1 MLELHARSVAKFVVS
16 GAREE
21 YDARL
26 EFPAL
31 GPDSEFKEM
40 RQMVES
46 DESFESKT
54 YRKADIRLLPFL
66 FLCYTL
72 AYLDRVNV
80 GFAKLQMLKDLS
92 LSDAAFATGAGIF
105 FIGYFFFEVP
115 SNVLLKKFGA
125 RVWIARIMISW
136 GLISACMMFVKGE
149 WSFYAL
155 RSLLGLAEAG
165 FFPGVI
171 FYLTLWYPSRHRST
185 RTAWFVAAIAVSGV
199 IGNPISGWIM
209 DRLSGVLN
217 LQGWQWLFLAEGI
230 PSILVGVWVI
240 YYLNSN
246 IEEAKWLNTE
256 EKALLVRNLLAE
268 DQHKTRHNLMDAF
281 TSGKV
286 WALCA
291 IYFTLMIGLY
301 GIAFWL
307 PTLVKAFGI
316 EGYLG
321 VGLIT
326 AIPYGVAVIGMILL
340 SHHSDKTGERRLHY
354 VLNVTAG
361 AVGLILSGVFASR
374 PVLAII
380 FLSIATVGVIGS
392 MPLFW
397 PLPSAFLAGTAAAAG
412 IGVVN
417 SVGNLGGYFGPNI
430 PIWTR
435 AISSDRSAALFII
448 AGILMVGAVLTYFFV
463 PKTLRV
469 KAGRSYY
476 HSVRPAGLRQ
486 KP

>member
-1 MLELHARSVAKFVVS
+1 MI
-16 GAREE
+16 
-21 YDARL
+21 
-26 EFPAL
+26 
-31 GPDSEFKEM
+31 
-40 RQMVES
+40 QS
-46 DESFESKT
+46 DVTFEATT
-54 YRKADIRLLPFL
+54 YRKADVRLIPFL
-66 FLCYTL
+66 FLCYIL

-125 RVWIARIMISW
+125 RLWIARIMISW
-136 GLISACMMFVKGE
+136 GVISACMIFVKGE

-155 RSLLGLAEAG
+155 RFLLGLAEAG
-165 FFPGVI
+165 FFPGII
-171 FYLTLWYPSRHRST
+171 FYLTLWYPSKHRST

-199 IGNPISGWIM
+199 IGNPVSGWIM
-209 DRLSGVLN
+209 DQLSGAMGLA
-217 LQGWQWLFLAEGI
+217 GWQWLFLAEGI
-230 PSILVGVWVI
+230 PSILVGFWVI
-240 YYLNSN
+240 YYLESS
-246 IEEAKWLNTE
+246 IEEAKWLTAE
-256 EKALLVRNLLAE
+256 EKALLASNLLTE
-268 DQHKTRHNLMDAF
+268 DQHKTQHKLIDAF

-301 GIAFWL
+301 GITFWL
-307 PTLVKAFGI
+307 PTIVKAFGI
-316 EGYLG
+316 KGYFK
-321 VGLIT
+321 VGLVT
-326 AIPYGVAVIGMILL
+326 AIPYGVAVIGMIVL

-361 AVGLILSGVFASR
+361 AIALILSGVFASQ

-380 FLSIATVGVIGS
+380 FLSIGTLGVIGS

-412 IGVVN
+412 IGIVN
-417 SVGNLGGYFGPNI
+417 SVGNLGGYVGPNI
-430 PIWTR
+430 PIW
-435 AISSDRSAALFII
+435 AKAVSSDKSAALYFI
-448 AGILMVGAVLTYFFV
+448 AAILMVGALLTYVFI

-469 KAGRSYY
+469 KVG
-476 HSVRPAGLRQ
+476 
-486 KP
+486 

>member
-1 MLELHARSVAKFVVS
+1 MMNF
-16 GAREE
+16 
-21 YDARL
+21 
-26 EFPAL
+26 
-31 GPDSEFKEM
+31 
-40 RQMVES
+40 
-46 DESFESKT
+46 DESIEANT
-54 YRKADIRLLPFL
+54 YRKVDVRLLPFL
-66 FLCYTL
+66 FLCYIL

-115 SNVLLKKFGA
+115 SNVLLRKFGA
-125 RVWIARIMISW
+125 RMWIARIMISW
-136 GLISACMMFVKGE
+136 GVISACMIFVKGQ
-149 WSFYAL
+149 WSFYAM
-155 RSLLGLAEAG
+155 RFLLGIAEAG
-165 FFPGVI
+165 FFPGII
-171 FYLTLWYPSRHRST
+171 FYLTLWYPSRYRST

-199 IGNPISGWIM
+199 IGNPLSGWIM
-209 DRLSGVLN
+209 DRLSGAMNVA
-217 LQGWQWLFLAEGI
+217 GWQWLFLAEGI
-230 PSILVGVWVI
+230 PSVIVGFWVI
-240 YYLNSN
+240 YYLNSS
-246 IEEAKWLNTE
+246 IEDAKWLSAD
-256 EKALLVRNLLAE
+256 EKALLANNLLAE
-268 DQHKTRHNLMDAF
+268 DQHKTEHKLRDAF

-286 WALCA
+286 WMLCA

-307 PTLVKAFGI
+307 PTIVKAFGI
-316 EGYLG
+316 EGYLR

-354 VLNVTAG
+354 VVNVTAG
-361 AVGLILSGVFASR
+361 AVGLILSGLFASQ

-380 FLSIATVGVIGS
+380 FLSIGTLGVIGS

-412 IGVVN
+412 IGLVN

-430 PIWTR
+430 PIW
-435 AISSDRSAALFII
+435 AKAVSPDKSAALYII
-448 AGILMVGAVLTYFFV
+448 AGILLIGAFLTYFFI

-469 KAGRSYY
+469 RMNF
-476 HSVRPAGLRQ
+476 
-486 KP
+486 